1 MDPASGSDA
10 GLGEIVRRVLCLI
23 QFPAAIAA
31 IAPTHASAAQPE
43 IVRYADAPRALAGEL
58 FKPAGPGPFPA
69 VLWDHGSAP
78 GMLNSEASRAI
89 APLFVRAGWVFFM
102 PYRRGQGL
110 SAQAGP
116 YILDEVSAARRRGG
130 KNEASVQLV
139 RLLATD
145 HLQDQL
151 QALAW
156 LRSQPYVSGG
166 RVALAGNSFGG
177 IEAILGAARAPVC
190 ATVAA
195 SAASDSWD
203 ESPELQQLMKDAAG
217 RSASPLLL
225 FQAAN
230 DFSLAP
236 NKAMLQLRQQEGKPV
251 EYKVYPAFGTSANAG
266 HSFPYRS
273 VDTWFTDVFGFLAR
287 SCGT

>member
-1 MDPASGSDA
+1 VRSHLICVIMVFATGCGVALARADA
-10 GLGEIVRRVLCLI
+10 V
-23 QFPAAIAA
+23 
-31 IAPTHASAAQPE
+31 QPE
-43 IVRYADAPRALAGEL
+43 IVRFADASGPLAGEL
-58 FKPAGPGPFPA
+58 FKPPGPGPFPA
-69 VLWDHGSAP
+69 VLYNHGSAP

-116 YILDEVSAARRRGG
+116 YILDEVAAARRRGG
-130 KNEASVQLV
+130 KHEASVELV

-151 QALAW
+151 HALAW
-156 LRSQPYVSGG
+156 LRSQPYVRSD
-166 RVALAGNSFGG
+166 RIALAGNSFGG
-177 IEAILGAARAPVC
+177 IEAILGAAQAPVC

-203 ESPELQQLMKDAAG
+203 DSPELQQLMKDAAG
-217 RSASPLLL
+217 RSAAPLLL

-230 DFSLAP
+230 DFSQAP
-236 NKAMLQLRQQEGKPV
+236 DQALLQIRQRAGKPV
-251 EYKVYPAFGTSANAG
+251 EYKVYPAFGTSAKDG
-266 HSFPYRS
+266 HGFAYRGAQA
-273 VDTWFTDVFGFLAR
+273 WFADVLGFLAR

>member
-1 MDPASGSDA
+1 MKDKEVMRH
-10 GLGEIVRRVLCLI
+10 LLCLI
-23 QFPAAIAA
+23 LFFAAGSAIDRAHAA
-31 IAPTHASAAQPE
+31 DPVQPE
-43 IVRYADAPRALAGEL
+43 IVRYADAPQPLAGEL
-58 FKPAGPGPFPA
+58 FKPPGPGPFPA
-69 VLWDHGSAP
+69 VVWDHGSAP
-78 GMLNSEASRAI
+78 GMLNSEASGAI

-116 YILDEVSAARRRGG
+116 YILDEVSRARQRGG
-130 KNEASVQLV
+130 KHEASLQLV

-151 QALAW
+151 KALAW
-156 LRSQPYVSGG
+156 LRSQPYVRGE
-166 RVALAGNSFGG
+166 RIALAGNSFGG
-177 IEAILGAARAPVC
+177 IEAILGAAQAPVC

-203 ESPELQQLMKDAAG
+203 ESPELQQLMKDAAA
-217 RSASPLLL
+217 RSAAPLML

-236 NKAMLQLRQQEGKPV
+236 NKAMLQLRQQAAQPV
-251 EYKVYPAFGTSANAG
+251 EYKVYPPFGTSASAG

-273 VDTWFTDVFGFLAR
+273 ADAWFADVLGFLAR
-287 SCGT
+287 SCGS

>member
-1 MDPASGSDA
+1 M
-10 GLGEIVRRVLCLI
+10 RRLLCLI
-23 QFPAAIAA
+23 LFFAAGSAIDAA
-31 IAPTHASAAQPE
+31 HAEGVQPE
-43 IVRYADAPRALAGEL
+43 IVRYAEAPQPLAGEL
-58 FKPAGPGPFPA
+58 YKPPGPGPFIA
-69 VLWDHGSAP
+69 VLYNHGSAP
-78 GMLNSEASRAI
+78 GMLNSEAARAI

-110 SAQAGP
+110 SAKAGP

-130 KNEASVQLV
+130 KHEASVQLV
-139 RLLATD
+139 RLLARD

-156 LRSQPYVSGG
+156 LRSQPYV
-166 RVALAGNSFGG
+166 RADRIALAGNSFGG
-177 IEAILGAARAPVC
+177 IEAILGAAQAPVC

-195 SAASDSWD
+195 SAASESWD

-217 RSASPLLL
+217 GSAAPLLL

-236 NKAMLQLRQQEGKPV
+236 NKALQQLRRAAGQPV
-251 EYKVYPAFGTSANAG
+251 EYKVYPPFGTSASAG

-273 VDTWFTDVFGFLAR
+273 VDAWFAEVLDFLAR
-287 SCGT
+287 SCGS

>member
-1 MDPASGSDA
+1 MRRRLLRLTTFLVAISGAASTYGA
-10 GLGEIVRRVLCLI
+10 GV
-23 QFPAAIAA
+23 
-31 IAPTHASAAQPE
+31 QPE
-43 IVRYADAPRALAGEL
+43 IVRFADAGTPLAGEL
-58 FKPAGPGPFPA
+58 FKPPGPGPFPA
-69 VLWDHGSAP
+69 VLWNHGSAP

-130 KNEASVQLV
+130 RHDASVQLV

-156 LRSQPYVSGG
+156 LRSQPYVRGD
-166 RVALAGNSFGG
+166 RIALAGNSFGG
-177 IEAILGAARAPVC
+177 IEAILGAAQAPVC

-203 ESPELQQLMKDAAG
+203 ESPELQQLLKEAAA
-217 RSASPLLL
+217 RSAAPLLL

-236 NKAMLQLRQQEGKPV
+236 NKALLQLRQQAGKPV
-251 EYKVYPAFGTSANAG
+251 ESKVYPAFGTSANAG

-273 VDTWFTDVFGFLAR
+273 VDTWFADVLGFLAR
-287 SCGT
+287 SCGK